1 MTTENTLENRILAL
15 EERTA
20 FQDQAIDDLNTTI
33 TDQWKQLEAFKREI
47 ARLTD
52 EMREMEAA
60 GDTSGRKDPPPPH
73 Y

>member
-33 TDQWKQLEAFKREI
+33 TDQWKQLETFKREI

-60 GDTSGRKDPPPPH
+60 NDGAGRKDPPPPH